1 LSLKEKQLINLSPE
15 LVTFLMLGG
24 VFTLVL
30 TGFPIAFVIGS
41 VAFLTGIVVFGP
53 NVAFHIMYTRFY
65 GLSLNYPYLAVPLFT
80 FMGVILQRSGITK
93 DLYDSLYESLGGLKG
108 GLAIVTVIFGTIL
121 AACLGVIAA
130 SVTILS
136 LIALGPMINKGY
148 NKSLAAGTIVAS
160 GTLGIL
166 IPPSIMLV
174 VYGPQAGISIGQ
186 MFMGAVFPGLILSFL
201 YVVYIA
207 VICRIKPEFGPAMP
221 ANEITSFSAKKFF
234 RLLKSMVPP
243 VLLIVA
249 VLGTIFAGIAPP
261 TEAAAV
267 GSLAAILLA
276 LAYRKFSWSLI
287 KNASIETLKVSA
299 FVVMIAALSYAFVG
313 IFMSAGSGDVVTK
326 LIMSIPGGRWGAF
339 LFIMLIVFL
348 LGMFIEW
355 IGIVFIIVPIFSPIL
370 VKLGFNPL
378 WAGLMIC
385 INLQMAF
392 QTPPMA
398 MSIFVLKGTA
408 DPALGLTMG
417 DIIKGVIPFITIIMF
432 TLVLCMIFPEIITW
446 LPGKLIGPTH

>member
-1 LSLKEKQLINLSPE
+1 LIELSAE

-24 VFTLVL
+24 VFVLVL
-30 TGFPIAFVIGS
+30 TGYPIAFVIGS
-41 VAFLTGIVVFGP
+41 VAFLIGTLIFGP
-53 NVAFHIMYTRFY
+53 TTAFHIMYSRFY
-65 GLSLNYPYLAVPLFT
+65 ELSLNYPYLAVPLFT
-80 FMGVILQRSGITK
+80 FMGVILQHSGITK
-93 DLYDSLYESLGGLKG
+93 DLYESLYESLGNLKG

-130 SVTILS
+130 SVTILT
-136 LIALGPMINKGY
+136 LIALGPMVQRGY
-148 NKSLAAGTIVAS
+148 DKPLAAGTIVAS

-174 VYGPQAGISIGQ
+174 VYAPQAGLSIGQ
-186 MFMGAVFPGLILSFL
+186 MFMGAVFPGLMLSAL
-201 YVVYIA
+201 YIIYIA
-207 VICRIKPEFGPAMP
+207 VRCHLNPELGPSMP
-221 ANEITSFSAKKFF
+221 EEEKTAFSTKKLFK
-234 RLLKSMVPP
+234 LLKSMVPP

-249 VLGTIFAGIAPP
+249 VLGTIFSGIAPP

-276 LAYRKFSWSLI
+276 VVYKKFSWDLL
-287 KNASIETLKVSA
+287 KHASIETLKVSA
-299 FVVMIAALSYAFVG
+299 FVVMIAALCYAFVG
-313 IFMSAGSGDVVTK
+313 IFMSAGSGDVVTQ
-326 LIMSIPGGRWGAF
+326 LILSVPGGKWASF
-339 LFIMLIVFL
+339 VVIMLIVFL

-378 WAGLMIC
+378 WAGMMIC

-408 DPALGLTMG
+408 DPALGLTMS
-417 DIIKGVIPFITIIMF
+417 DIIKGVLPFILLIMV
-432 TLVLCMIFPEIITW
+432 TLILCIIFPEIITW
-446 LPGKLIGPTH
+446 LPEKMYGTI